1 MHFGTATPWGFV
13 LLSLLL
19 SRNLVMS
26 PHFGK
31 TLAAV
36 MLVLGLIP
44 AMPCSA
50 QGLLD
55 PWGLKER
62 GPQTLLRWWDAGEEE
77 FEVHERII
85 TDRPHIAEA
94 ATTVGLGHVQIET
107 GYTYYLDRDAGTR
120 VQTHSYPETL
130 FRIGMFQEWF
140 EFRIAYNYLSQ
151 QTDSSAGRVRVGG
164 SDDLYLGAKVA
175 LAKQSGILP
184 ELTIFPQMKVPSG
197 GSAFTAGQVLPGV
210 NFVYAWHVTDKFELE
225 CNTQVNKRLDDDDHF
240 YTEYLQTVNFE
251 FDLNEKFMV
260 FNEFVLF
267 SPVGSHT
274 NHVEWYTHPGVH
286 YFILPNVQLDVHA
299 AVGLNRSA
307 IDMFGGSGLSWR
319 W

>member
-1 MHFGTATPWGFV
+1 MLSQIYKAFLVASLVVG
-13 LLSLLL
+13 LL
-19 SRNLVMS
+19 
-26 PHFGK
+26 P
-31 TLAAV
+31 TT
-36 MLVLGLIP
+36 
-44 AMPCSA
+44 PCSA

-107 GYTYYLDRDAGTR
+107 GYTYYLDGEAGTR
-120 VQTHSYPETL
+120 LQTHSYPEAL

-151 QTDSSAGRVRVGG
+151 QTDSATGRTFVGG

-175 LAKQSGILP
+175 LAKQSGFLP

-210 NFVYAWHVTDKFELE
+210 NFVYAWHVTDTFELE
-225 CNTQVNKRLDDDDHF
+225 CNTQVNKRLDDDAHI
-240 YTEYLQTVNFE
+240 YTEVLQTVNFE
-251 FDLNEKFMV
+251 LDLNEKFMV

-286 YFILPNVQLDVHA
+286 YFILPNLQLDVHA